1 MATKVVDVCKNSRCT
16 GTKYKCNLCVERMLA
31 LALKP
36 LHEAYENKVSS
47 LQGYENKVRFLQA
60 YEPGPLSESF
70 RGDVSFIGTDLEPV
84 HVFDSRSLDQP
95 QSVIDVVRT
104 GDCGFMK
111 AGKSSIF
118 RKMFDIDMKEKE
130 SEKCK
135 STMQLLLC

>member
-1 MATKVVDVCKNSRCT
+1 
-16 GTKYKCNLCVERMLA
+16 MLA

-84 HVFDSRSLDQP
+84 YAHRFIMVITAPALAGLRFSLGNCFVSPFFGHWHLFDEVPSLGRESIP
-95 QSVIDVVRT
+95 DV
-104 GDCGFMK
+104 
-111 AGKSSIF
+111 
-118 RKMFDIDMKEKE
+118 
-130 SEKCK
+130 
-135 STMQLLLC
+135 